1 MMWKKIIG
9 KIIKVCPSLE
19 QIFVAMYYPI
29 KGDTIFEWRDEKLT
43 GKIGFCFMGNFVENI
58 SPWSIKQK
66 KIAEREEYLIFQKGI
81 IFVLR
86 ASKKRMGMENE
97 CK

>member
-1 MMWKKIIG
+1 
-9 KIIKVCPSLE
+9 
-19 QIFVAMYYPI
+19 
-29 KGDTIFEWRDEKLT
+29 
-43 GKIGFCFMGNFVENI
+43 MGNFVEKI
-58 SPWSIKQK
+58 PPWSIKQK
-66 KIAEREEYLIFQKGI
+66 KKADKEEYLIFQKGI

>member
-1 MMWKKIIG
+1 M
-9 KIIKVCPSLE
+9 
-19 QIFVAMYYPI
+19 
-29 KGDTIFEWRDEKLT
+29 GD
-43 GKIGFCFMGNFVENI
+43 FVENI
-58 SPWSIKQK
+58 PPWSIKQK
-66 KIAEREEYLIFQKGI
+66 KIADREEYLIFQKGI